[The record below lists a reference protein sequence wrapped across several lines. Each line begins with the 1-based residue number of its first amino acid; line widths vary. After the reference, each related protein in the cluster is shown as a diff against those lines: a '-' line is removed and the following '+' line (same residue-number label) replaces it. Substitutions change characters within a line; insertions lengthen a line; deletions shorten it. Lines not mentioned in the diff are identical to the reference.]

1 MDTLRTDQIRACAD
15 KFSTCATTLRSRARK
30 IELDDPDK
38 SKKLMNLS
46 KSIANKADELINK
59 AVDVAVQD
67 VQHAAQRIIESTQKA
82 QAALDTINDIGK
94 VLNIA
99 TAVLG
104 LVGGIVKAITTGGIV
119 GLGGLVGA
127 LDQSLGALDE
137 LGV

>member
-15 KFSTCATTLRSRARK
+15 KFSTCAATVRRRARK

-46 KSIANKADELINK
+46 ESIANGADILINK

-67 VQHAAQRIIESTQKA
+67 AQDPAQRIIESTQKA

-104 LVGGIVKAITTGGIV
+104 LVGGIVTAITTGGIV

-127 LDQSLGALDE
+127 LDQSLGAL
-137 LGV
+137 GNF